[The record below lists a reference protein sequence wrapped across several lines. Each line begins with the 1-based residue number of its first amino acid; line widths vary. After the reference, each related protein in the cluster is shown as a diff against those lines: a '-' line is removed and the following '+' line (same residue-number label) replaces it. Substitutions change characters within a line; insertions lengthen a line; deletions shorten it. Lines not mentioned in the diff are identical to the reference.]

1 MDQGTQKGLL
11 GGDKGKA
18 QESESSDDDSD
29 TNSKEYQTN
38 SEDDDENDE
47 EGEEEDDEE
56 EVENDDEDE
65 EDEIDGDR
73 RTDSKIGSTVQ
84 RYQAD
89 KVVQGEVR
97 PSTVDYSFM
106 GSAVSERGTDGVAVR
121 QPSIVRDLWAQVRL
135 KRQLDMSEGESASD

>member
-1 MDQGTQKGLL
+1 MDQGIQKGLV
-11 GGDKGKA
+11 GRDKGKA

-38 SEDDDENDE
+38 SEDDDE

-56 EVENDDEDE
+56 EVEDDDENEE
-65 EDEIDGDR
+65 EDAIDGDR

-97 PSTVDYSFM
+97 PCKVDYSFM
-106 GSAVSERGTDGVAVR
+106 GSAGSERGTDGVAVR

-135 KRQLDMSEGESASD
+135 KRQLDMSGGESASD

>member
-1 MDQGTQKGLL
+1 MDQGIQKGLL

-47 EGEEEDDEE
+47 EGEEEDDYESEE
-56 EVENDDEDE
+56 EDA
-65 EDEIDGDR
+65 IDGDR
-73 RTDSKIGSTVQ
+73 RTDSKIGPTVQ